1 MKSIEILIALGFTVG
16 QILLLIVIGFFGKK
30 LFEYFFSK
38 SIELKKSE
46 LNQELEIHKF
56 NLKSESDKHKL
67 IIDKDMEIFKGNLSK
82 MAFEHQTKYQQL
94 HADRVETIKKLF
106 VLLNDLET
114 KMESLMRPLQ
124 HFGEKP
130 YEEKYKES
138 SESANTFVTFYE
150 TNEILFST
158 TTCELFE
165 KINSNFLTAWK
176 DFTFSKQYSSRI
188 SPEKFK
194 ETIDKELNAYSKTL
208 KMEIPKLK
216 NELKDEFRE
225 LLGVEKN

>member
-1 MKSIEILIALGFTVG
+1 MKSIEILNAFGFTIG
-16 QILLLIVIGFFGKK
+16 QILLLIVIGFYGKK
-30 LFEYFFSK
+30 LFEYFFSE
-38 SIELKKSE
+38 SIELKKAE

-67 IIDKDMEIFKGNLSK
+67 IVDKEMEVFKGSLSK

-94 HADRVETIKKLF
+94 HTDRAETIKKLF

-114 KMESLMRPLQ
+114 KMESLMRPFQ
-124 HFGEKP
+124 HSNEKP

-138 SESANTFVTFYE
+138 SESANTFVTFYQ
-150 TNEILFST
+150 TNEILFSK

-165 KINSNFLTAWK
+165 KINSSFLTAWK
-176 DFTFSKQYSSRI
+176 DFTFSRQQSSRV
-188 SPEKFK
+188 SSEEFK
-194 ETIDKELNAYSKTL
+194 ETIDKEFNAYYEIL
-208 KMEIPKLK
+208 KKEIPKLK
-216 NELKDEFRE
+216 SKLKDEFRK